1 MNYKN
6 SKGNALLFQKALF
19 AKQLVH
25 YANLC
30 KIYQTLA
37 DDLIE
42 RENIHPT
49 VDLTVNQQIER
60 ILGPYLD
67 QAAHGDLSF
76 IDNNPNGRVFDK
88 NQREAFNQYKNHSQ
102 LLHRYRMAADKLN
115 YATMVATKD
124 NKLKFDVS
132 PEAIEDF
139 EKFMRS
145 DKDTASVLDNIKES
159 PKSWI
164 GHTSFLRTRKALSV
178 IAEVDPDYIKGLNI
192 SPSTLTPKSFAAEIS
207 GARGHVY
214 SQSKNVVKDLN
225 QISNVTFKKERM
237 KYVQRDKDG
246 NVLKD
251 ENGKVMLKQ
260 ISGFERFHKGAYT
273 IGHYASEAT
282 KNIIYGTANLAAKA
296 GKFAGEKLTAGAGA
310 LAKAVQKHWKKV
322 AAFGLAA
329 VMAGVINF
337 TGNVIQ
343 FQQLSDLTNPEAGYT
358 QTVTKDTQQ
367 VIADVDQMIADLESS
382 STLPSSS
389 QLFDLREAMDEEIN
403 VVLSDVISRNVR
415 EQYPNLDPTSIS
427 TYYNGEEGY
436 NNFIYITCQDQNGVE
451 KTFAITNSS
460 SQGANVIDT
469 SFHYEYQLDHEDGST
484 IRSATGTGTAYQ
496 QADNIT
502 NYLETMKK
510 RQAIIHQMAGSDY
523 EINSAEMRYVNA
535 LSGGDNNIFLLLA
548 AKHENFWDLAYI
560 KSTIPE
566 KETTVEVEEAPV
578 TAATDHVAPV
588 VDDDYEK

>member
-19 AKQLVH
+19 SKQLVH

-67 QAAHGDLSF
+67 QAANGNLSF
-76 IDNNPNGRVFDK
+76 INNDPNGRVFDK
-88 NQREAFNQYKNHSQ
+88 NQREAFNQYYNHSQ
-102 LLHRYRMAADKLN
+102 LLQNYRKAADKLN
-115 YATMVATKD
+115 YATMVVTKN

-145 DKDTASVLDNIKES
+145 DKNTASTLDNIKER

-164 GHTSFLRTRKALSV
+164 GHISFLRTRKALSV

-273 IGHYASEAT
+273 VGYYASEAT

-296 GKFAGEKLTAGAGA
+296 GKFVGEKLTAGAGA
-310 LAKAVQKHWKKV
+310 LTKAVQKHWKKM
-322 AAFGLAA
+322 AAFGLAVA
-329 VMAGVINF
+329 MAGVINF
-337 TGNVIQ
+337 TGNVIK

-367 VIADVDQMIADLESS
+367 VLADVDQMIADLENS

-389 QLFDLREAMDEEIN
+389 QLFELRDAMDEEIN

-415 EQYPNLDPTSIS
+415 EQYPNLNPTSIS
-427 TYYNGEEGY
+427 TYYNGDEGY
-436 NNFIYITCQDQNGVE
+436 NNYIYITCEDQNGVE
-451 KTFAITNSS
+451 KTFTITNSP
-460 SQGANVIDT
+460 NVIDT
-469 SFHYEYQLDHEDGST
+469 SFHYEFKLDHDDGST

-496 QADNIT
+496 QADST
-502 NYLETMKK
+502 TDYLNVMKQ
-510 RQAIIHQMAGSDY
+510 RQALIHHMAGIDY
-523 EINSAEMRYVNA
+523 EINSAEMRYANA
-535 LSGGDNNIFLLLA
+535 LSGGNNSVFLLLA
-548 AKHENFWDLAYI
+548 AKAENRLHLAYI

-566 KETTVEVEEAPV
+566 KETTIEVEEAPV
-578 TAATDHVAPV
+578 TAATEYTAPV
-588 VDDDYEK
+588 IDDDYVK

>member
-19 AKQLVH
+19 SKQLVH

-37 DDLIE
+37 DDLIK

-67 QAAHGDLSF
+67 QAANGNLSF
-76 IDNNPNGRVFDK
+76 LDNDPNGRVFDK
-88 NQREAFNQYKNHSQ
+88 NQREAFNQYNNHSQ
-102 LLHRYRMAADKLN
+102 LLKNYRKAADKLN
-115 YATMVATKD
+115 YATMVVTKN

-145 DKDTASVLDNIKES
+145 DINTASTLDNIKER

-164 GHTSFLRTRKALSV
+164 GHISFLRTRKALSV

-192 SPSTLTPKSFAAEIS
+192 SSSTLTPKSFAAEIS

-273 IGHYASEAT
+273 VGYYASEAT

-296 GKFAGEKLTAGAGA
+296 GKFVGEKLTAGAGA
-310 LAKAVQKHWKKV
+310 LTKAVQKHLKKI
-322 AAFGLAA
+322 AAFSLAVAMAA
-329 VMAGVINF
+329 VITF
-337 TGNVIQ
+337 TGNVIE

-367 VIADVDQMIADLESS
+367 VLADVDQMIADLENS

-389 QLFDLREAMDEEIN
+389 QLFELRDAMDEEIN

-415 EQYPNLDPTSIS
+415 EQYPNLNPTSIS
-427 TYYNGEEGY
+427 TYYNGDEGH
-436 NNFIYITCQDQNGVE
+436 NNYIYITCEDQNGVE
-451 KTFAITNSS
+451 KTFTISNSY
-460 SQGANVIDT
+460 SQGADVIDT
-469 SFHYEYQLDHEDGST
+469 SFHYEFKLDHEDGST

-496 QADNIT
+496 QADST
-502 NYLETMKK
+502 TDYLNVMKQ
-510 RQAIIHQMAGSDY
+510 RQALIHQMAGSDY
-523 EINSAEMRYVNA
+523 EIHSAEMRYANA
-535 LSGGDNNIFLLLA
+535 LSGGNNSVFLLLA
-548 AKHENFWDLAYI
+548 AKAENRLHLAHI

-566 KETTVEVEEAPV
+566 KETTIEVEEAPV
-578 TAATDHVAPV
+578 TAATEYTAPV
-588 VDDDYEK
+588 IDDDYVK